1 MAKIFFSVCSKVHST
16 SATLCTL
23 YIATFLPNFTKIAHK
38 LTEFSYQPVL
48 QPIVTLQ
55 NLAYTLTT
63 KHIAILNR
71 VEKAVWTSTLLL
83 LSSYS

>member
-23 YIATFLPNFTKIAHK
+23 YIATLLPNFTKIAHK
-38 LTEFSYQPVL
+38 LTEFPYQPVL
-48 QPIVTLQ
+48 QPIVTSLQ

-71 VEKAVWTSTLLL
+71 VEKAV
-83 LSSYS
+83 